1 MSEMTNDKKDMPG
14 LAEQGR
20 NLVDLMKDVGGD
32 IFAGQNIFVEQLEQ
46 QRRYDICQACPS
58 FEHSR
63 KRCRECG
70 CFMMNKTALRAA
82 KCPLKKW

>member
-1 MSEMTNDKKDMPG
+1 MSQNDENKEMPG

-20 NLVDLMKDVGGD
+20 NLVNLLKDVGED
-32 IFAGQNIFVEQLEQ
+32 VFAGQKIFVEQLEQ

-70 CFMMNKTALRAA
+70 CFMMNKTALRAS

>member
-1 MSEMTNDKKDMPG
+1 MNDEKQMPG

-20 NLVDLMKDVGGD
+20 NLVNLMKDVGED
-32 IFAGQNIFVEQLEQ
+32 IFAGQDIFVEQFEQ
-46 QRRYDICQACPS
+46 KRRYDICQACPS

>member
-1 MSEMTNDKKDMPG
+1 MSQNEEKKEMPG

-20 NLVDLMKDVGGD
+20 NLVNLLKDVGED
-32 IFAGQNIFVEQLEQ
+32 VFAGQNIFVEQLEQ

-58 FEHSR
+58 FEHGR

-70 CFMMNKTALRAA
+70 CFMMNKTALRAS